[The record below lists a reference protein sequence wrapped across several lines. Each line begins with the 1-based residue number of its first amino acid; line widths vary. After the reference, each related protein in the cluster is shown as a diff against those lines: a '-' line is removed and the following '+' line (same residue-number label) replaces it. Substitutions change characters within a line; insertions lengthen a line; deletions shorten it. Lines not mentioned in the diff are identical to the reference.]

1 MRLFPLLISIAIL
14 GVVANVSASRANTS
28 PASTQNQIRPLPN
41 PTGNSQDL
49 QGLTAPIAPQL
60 PQLNP
65 TLQQQYQVQPN
76 SQPRESETVLPEW
89 PTQGEPRSSGGGVPL
104 FNF

>member
-1 MRLFPLLISIAIL
+1 MRLFSLLISIAIL
-14 GVVANVSASRANTS
+14 GVVANASAARANTS
-28 PASTQNQIRPLPN
+28 LESTPKEISPLPN

-49 QGLTAPIAPQL
+49 QGLTAPSAPQV
-60 PQLNP
+60 PQSNP

-76 SQPRESETVLPEW
+76 GQTRESETVLPEW